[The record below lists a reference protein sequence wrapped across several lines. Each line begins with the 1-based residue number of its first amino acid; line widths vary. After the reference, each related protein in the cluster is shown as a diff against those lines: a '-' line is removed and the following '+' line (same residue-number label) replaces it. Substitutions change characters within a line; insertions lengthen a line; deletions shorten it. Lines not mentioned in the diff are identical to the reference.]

1 MEDIGA
7 AVQQLDDAYEALLQ
21 ASAMHKKALVLV
33 NRLPPSALVS
43 YALAHTHGR
52 IPPNPPPTVEGRKRW
67 AKSVRHAHGRR
78 LSKKDGHSIAVAAGL
93 LALLN
98 AGGLARMDSTAAQNA

>member
-7 AVQQLDDAYEALLQ
+7 AVQRLDDACEALLQ

-33 NRLPPSALVS
+33 NRLPPSALGS
-43 YALAHTHGR
+43 YALAHTHGQ
-52 IPPNPPPTVEGRKRW
+52 IPPNPPPTVEGRQRW
-67 AKSVRHAHGRR
+67 EKSVTRAHDCRI
-78 LSKKDGHSIAVAAGL
+78 LKKDGRSVAVAAGL

-98 AGGLARMDSTAAQNA
+98 AGGLSQMDDAAAQTT